1 MQNKE
6 VLKFIIHVIPRS
18 KKNNMRLI
26 RKNGKT
32 IPIPSKAYEQYE
44 NECMYLIPNEYRKRI
59 DYPVNIKALYYVERN
74 ARIDKTN
81 LESALLDMLV
91 KANVISDDSALK
103 PAIVVGTD
111 GSRVFYDKSDPRIE
125 IEITRM

>member
-1 MQNKE
+1 MENKE
-6 VLKFIIHVIPRS
+6 VLKFTIHVVPRA
-18 KKNNMRLI
+18 KKNNMQLI
-26 RKNGKT
+26 KKNGRT
-32 IPIPSKAYEQYE
+32 IPIPSKAYRQYE
-44 NECMYLIPNEYRKRI
+44 NECMYLIPSEYRKNI

-91 KANVISDDSALK
+91 KANVISDDSAIK

-111 GSRVFYDKSDPRIE
+111 GSRVFYDKNNPRIE